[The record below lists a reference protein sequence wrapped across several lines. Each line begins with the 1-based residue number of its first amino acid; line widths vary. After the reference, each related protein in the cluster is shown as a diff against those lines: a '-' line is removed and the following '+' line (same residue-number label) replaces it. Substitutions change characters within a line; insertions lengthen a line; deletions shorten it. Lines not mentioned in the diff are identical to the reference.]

1 MSERFIASLDL
12 GTSKMILS
20 VAKVCG
26 ENIEPIFSRRF
37 PSDGLQYGKV
47 VNPKRAADSIRKAV
61 SEAESELD
69 IKLGSVC
76 VTLPRFDVRQVLSTG
91 EHNRPSPEQY
101 IIEEDLHFLRDVAI
115 NSYGSLNKES
125 EEIYEAVAQSY
136 TTEDLF
142 QASED
147 MITGSTGAKI
157 EGNFKLF
164 IGKKNA
170 SDNIERAATEAGLS
184 VFGKYFAPLVSA
196 KCVLSSAEMDNG
208 VALME
213 IGAGVSSVAIF
224 TDGILRHYGAIPF
237 GGRNVT
243 IDIKNECDLTEAL
256 AENIKLAYGACLPEK
271 LQNMSEKILVI
282 SNEEDGSSRKVP
294 VKRISEIA
302 DCRMREIFEALL
314 YITQDSGLMGKM
326 RSGIVL
332 IGGGASLTNAANL
345 LREMSGMNVRIG
357 YPKPKGISLND
368 HPVLQNTDSSES
380 IGLILE
386 SATIKGLDSSREKEV
401 DTTPGDGSLF
411 GKLNEKKPR
420 PRKQV
425 LGNVGRKVEN
435 DLGNTIGSLWDTF
448 VNPENNK

>member
-1 MSERFIASLDL
+1 M
-12 GTSKMILS
+12 
-20 VAKVCG
+20 
-26 ENIEPIFSRRF
+26 
-37 PSDGLQYGKV
+37 
-47 VNPKRAADSIRKAV
+47 
-61 SEAESELD
+61 
-69 IKLGSVC
+69 
-76 VTLPRFDVRQVLSTG
+76 
-91 EHNRPSPEQY
+91 
-101 IIEEDLHFLRDVAI
+101 
-115 NSYGSLNKES
+115 
-125 EEIYEAVAQSY
+125 
-136 TTEDLF
+136 
-142 QASED
+142 
-147 MITGSTGAKI
+147 
-157 EGNFKLF
+157 
-164 IGKKNA
+164 
-170 SDNIERAATEAGLS
+170 
-184 VFGKYFAPLVSA
+184 
-196 KCVLSSAEMDNG
+196 
-208 VALME
+208 
-213 IGAGVSSVAIF
+213 
-224 TDGILRHYGAIPF
+224 
-237 GGRNVT
+237 T

-411 GKLNEKKPR
+411 GKLNEKKSR